1 MPYYVQTQLTDKN
14 SNLSIQNSKNI
25 IFFFF
30 LIRKIRKLDEINYPH
45 WMLYTKI
52 WLFESQN
59 AKIILIF
66 LILTKLINGQ
76 TN

>member
-1 MPYYVQTQLTDKN
+1 
-14 SNLSIQNSKNI
+14 
-25 IFFFF
+25 
-30 LIRKIRKLDEINYPH
+30 
-45 WMLYTKI
+45 MLYTKI

-59 AKIILIF
+59 AKIILMF